1 MEQPDVEFIL
11 ARLPFPDNVRLEIK
25 KYLPRVPTPT
35 ARLIKELDFHFSE
48 WLPEELWVRGR
59 GRTYMR
65 GRRINVRW
73 APPPSRPKILYK
85 EGLCDKYERPIS
97 KTYDKVTGEPN
108 GCEPDRVYLT
118 TFPHQYYKFSEWRL
132 RSELEAE
139 AREAREWTPVS
150 APVTGEAAFLRDV
163 GEQEAVV
170 PACLPDAEE
179 QPAPQGQ
186 KRQRLRE

>member
-11 ARLPFPDNVRLEIK
+11 AGLPFPDNVRLEIK
-25 KYLPRVPTPT
+25 KYLPRMPTPT
-35 ARLIKELDFHFSE
+35 ARLIKGLDFHFSE
-48 WLPEELWVRGR
+48 CPEELWVRGN

-65 GRRINVRW
+65 RRIINARW

-85 EGLCDKYERPIS
+85 EGSCETGERTF
-97 KTYDKVTGEPN
+97 KYDKVTGEPN
-108 GCEPDRVYLT
+108 GCESEGVYLT
-118 TFPHQYYKFSEWRL
+118 TFSAPYRTWKEWRL
-132 RSELEAE
+132 RNELEVE

-170 PACLPDAEE
+170 LACLPDAEE
-179 QPAPQGQ
+179 QPAPQAQ